1 MTVWRW
7 LISLTMLVGVVFL
20 ADLRTSAQDKKD
32 DKAPADKKAEEKKPE
47 EKKTEE
53 KKTEEKKTE
62 EKKTEE
68 KKTEE
73 KKTEEKKTEEKSSG
87 FAAFEEKSGPFYQT
101 VKTTTTQV
109 MKVQGQ
115 EVKQVQD
122 QTFTLGWTPKAKS
135 GEDYVVVQKILAV
148 KMDIDI
154 AGNKVSYDSSATN
167 QPRNPMT
174 EFFQALVGSELTMTI
189 DKDLNVKKIEGAD
202 KLVEKLSQGNKQLE
216 PLLKSI
222 LSDEALKQ
230 MAVPSWGAYPVAGK
244 KTWDRSSDLKLPG
257 IGTYKTTYNYTQ
269 ESDEKVK
276 IDAKL
281 TYSAPGADRGA
292 LPFTIKDGSS
302 LTTKTASGTAT
313 LDKKKGRIADSKM
326 TMELEG
332 NLKIDVAGMETDV
345 NLTQSQV
352 TEVKSSDA
360 NPVAAPA
367 KK

>member
-7 LISLTMLVGVVFL
+7 MVSITLLVGVVFL
-20 ADLRTSAQDKKD
+20 ADLPSSAQDKKD
-32 DKAPADKKAEEKKPE
+32 DKAAADKKDDTKKKDE
-47 EKKTEE
+47 TKKTEE
-53 KKTEEKKTE
+53 KKVEEKKAE
-62 EKKTEE
+62 EKTSAGSDF
-68 KKTEE
+68 
-73 KKTEEKKTEEKSSG
+73 KS
-87 FAAFEEKSGPFYQT
+87 FDEKSGPFYQT
-101 VKTTTTQV
+101 VKTSTTQV

-154 AGNKVSYDSSATN
+154 AGNKVSYDSTATN

-174 EFFQALVGSELTMTI
+174 EFFQALVGSELTLTI
-189 DKDLNVKKIEGAD
+189 DKELNVKKIEGAD

-222 LSDEALKQ
+222 LSDDALKQ
-230 MAVPSWGAYPVAGK
+230 MAVPSWGAYPIAGK
-244 KTWDRSSDLKLPG
+244 KNWERTSDLKLPG

-302 LTTKTASGTAT
+302 LTTKNATGAAT
-313 LDKKKGRIADSKM
+313 LDKAKGRITDSKM

-345 NLTQSQV
+345 NLSQTQV
-352 TEVKSSDA
+352 TEVKASDT

>member
-7 LISLTMLVGVVFL
+7 MVSITLLVGVVFL
-20 ADLRTSAQDKKD
+20 ADLPSSAQDKKD
-32 DKAPADKKAEEKKPE
+32 DKAADKKDDTKKPEEKKVEEKKTEEKKVEEKKVE

-53 KKTEEKKTE
+53 KKTEEKTA
-62 EKKTEE
+62 
-68 KKTEE
+68 
-73 KKTEEKKTEEKSSG
+73 SG
-87 FAAFEEKSGPFYQT
+87 SAFKAFDEKSGPFFQT
-101 VKTTTTQV
+101 VKTSTTQV

-154 AGNKVSYDSSATN
+154 AGNKVSYDSTATN

-174 EFFQALVGSELTMTI
+174 EFFQALVGSELTLTI

-222 LSDEALKQ
+222 LSDDALKQ
-230 MAVPSWGAYPVAGK
+230 MAVPSWGAFPVAGK
-244 KTWDRSSDLKLPG
+244 KTWDRTSDLKLPG

-313 LDKKKGRIADSKM
+313 LDKAKGRITDSKM

-345 NLTQSQV
+345 NLSQTQV
-352 TEVKSSDA
+352 TEVKSSDT